1 MDFIENTSPKYDQV
15 RFLSQKNAKK
25 RVKMHKETKLGEALR
40 SASWHSN
47 SVNWHLGSADWHKF
61 QIGPR
66 YA

>member
-40 SASWHSN
+40 SANWHAN
-47 SVNWHLGSADWHKF
+47 SVNWHLGSAD
-61 QIGPR
+61 
-66 YA
+66 